1 MGLFGRGKDN
11 KTGPVCA
18 ECGRTLLAGEWT
30 QRVVGDDGEEL
41 LVCSLCSRDRS
52 GETGPSATGSA
63 GSNASR
69 VKETRTGSDAFW
81 KALKDKDA
89 QIEHLESR
97 LAQAEAERQ
106 ELTVR
111 LAHLQRQ
118 VNGEAPY
125 DGSLTGA
132 SPAAA
137 TPPFAAAEI
146 APTTIPTA
154 PLEPAPLT
162 PATVEAVAD
171 VTAEA
176 GLASDQAAAEP
187 PATLTGGFHPYDAL
201 GEPVAE
207 PPEAHPYRALE
218 PEIIEKDDLGA
229 TMPGLN
235 QAFIDQ
241 PAADPSK
248 TMPGV
253 PVFVSETP
261 ATEGAGFATAIAASG
276 DPNAALPTPTSA
288 APVAPI
294 MQSDVFAGGD
304 AVPTPAGTA
313 SAGAELA
320 STSEPSEIEADAAS
334 LTLLQR
340 GVDLLNVSPV
350 PKKIS
355 ETNEHL
361 GIPSVHV
368 GFDGDT
374 LAVTFLWSV
383 GWYRY
388 TVDIQSAGTVRL
400 GDRGYDER
408 QDLIPNAGVRADGTV
423 QLAPARITRASA
435 HPEATP
441 LTRSGG
447 AAAAQAA
454 TPSETPAERTYGEPA
469 PTVNR
474 GDIISK
480 SLAGKRTD
488 DEDAVSTWEQQ
499 QAREFKWDR

>member
-11 KTGPVCA
+11 KAGPVCA

-41 LVCSLCSRDRS
+41 LICSLCSRDRS
-52 GETGPSATGSA
+52 AETGPSATVSA
-63 GSNASR
+63 GSTASR
-69 VKETRTGSDAFW
+69 MKETRSDSDAFW

-89 QIEHLESR
+89 QIELLESR
-97 LAQAEAERQ
+97 LAQVEAERE
-106 ELTVR
+106 ELTAR

-118 VNGEAPY
+118 VSGEAPY
-125 DGSLTGA
+125 DGALTTGA

-137 TPPFAAAEI
+137 TPPYAAEA
-146 APTTIPTA
+146 APATIPTA
-154 PLEPAPLT
+154 SSAPASLT
-162 PATVEAVAD
+162 PAAAEAAAD
-171 VTAEA
+171 VAAAGSSTAE
-176 GLASDQAAAEP
+176 AAAEP
-187 PATLTGGFHPYDAL
+187 PAALTGGLHPYDAL

-229 TMPGLN
+229 TMPGVN

-241 PAADPSK
+241 PVADPSK

-253 PVFVSETP
+253 PVFVSETVAAEAASP
-261 ATEGAGFATAIAASG
+261 DLSAAASG
-276 DPNAALPTPTSA
+276 DSGAARVPASADAAAAGA
-288 APVAPI
+288 AP
-294 MQSDVFAGGD
+294 G
-304 AVPTPAGTA
+304 A
-313 SAGAELA
+313 S
-320 STSEPSEIEADAAS
+320 SEPPEIEADAAS

-350 PKKIS
+350 PKKIA

-368 GFDGDT
+368 GFDGDA
-374 LAVTFLWSV
+374 LAVTFLWTV

-388 TVDIQSAGTVRL
+388 TVDIQGSGTVRL

-441 LTRSGG
+441 LTRSGS
-447 AAAAQAA
+447 AAADKAAQ
-454 TPSETPAERTYGEPA
+454 PSETPAERTYGEPA

-488 DEDAVSTWEQQ
+488 DEDAVSSWEQQ

>member
-11 KTGPVCA
+11 KAGPVCA

-41 LVCSLCSRDRS
+41 LICSLCSRDRS
-52 GETGPSATGSA
+52 AAAGPSATVSTGST
-63 GSNASR
+63 ASR
-69 VKETRTGSDAFW
+69 IQETRSDSDAFW

-89 QIEHLESR
+89 QIELLESR
-97 LAQAEAERQ
+97 LAQVEAERE
-106 ELTVR
+106 ELAAR

-118 VNGEAPY
+118 VSGEAPY
-125 DGSLTGA
+125 NGALTGA

-137 TPPFAAAEI
+137 TPPYAADTAPATIRTASSASASLTPAAAE
-146 APTTIPTA
+146 AA
-154 PLEPAPLT
+154 
-162 PATVEAVAD
+162 AD
-171 VTAEA
+171 VAAAGSSTAEA
-176 GLASDQAAAEP
+176 VAEP
-187 PATLTGGFHPYDAL
+187 PAALTGGFHPYDAL

-229 TMPGLN
+229 TMPGVN

-241 PAADPSK
+241 PVADPSK
-248 TMPGV
+248 TMPGI
-253 PVFVSETP
+253 PVVVSETV
-261 ATEGAGFATAIAASG
+261 AAEAASPDSSAASANSG
-276 DPNAALPTPTSA
+276 ASHVPASADTAGADVAPGASSALP
-288 APVAPI
+288 
-294 MQSDVFAGGD
+294 
-304 AVPTPAGTA
+304 
-313 SAGAELA
+313 
-320 STSEPSEIEADAAS
+320 EIEADAAS

-350 PKKIS
+350 PKKIA

-368 GFDGDT
+368 GFDGDA
-374 LAVTFLWSV
+374 LAVTFLWTV

-388 TVDIQSAGTVRL
+388 TVDIQGSGTVRL

-441 LTRSGG
+441 LTRSGS
-447 AAAAQAA
+447 AAAGQAA
-454 TPSETPAERTYGEPA
+454 QPSETPAERTYGEPA

-488 DEDAVSTWEQQ
+488 DEDAVSSWEQQ